1 MSETVIE
8 FKDVDMSFGDK
19 TVLDHV
25 SFSVEKGETVAI
37 IGPSGTGKSTTLKL
51 LIGLLEPM
59 GGSVRIKGREVNH
72 FTEKQW
78 NDLRLHMGMVF
89 QYSALF
95 DFLTVEENVAFGLKQ
110 HTHMLTDDIKLR
122 VRDLLSSVGLSG
134 NEKAYP
140 AELSGGM
147 KKRVGLAR
155 ALALDPEIILEDEPT
170 ACLDPIMAA
179 NISQLILDTKR
190 KRGIT
195 SILVTHDMASA
206 FLCADRILMLNQ
218 GKIVFSGTP
227 HEARHTNQ
235 PLVKAFIR
243 SDLFEENPTK
253 E

>member
-78 NDLRLHMGMVF
+78 TTCGFTWGWFPVF
-89 QYSALF
+89 CPF
-95 DFLTVEENVAFGLKQ
+95 CFLTVEENVAFGLKQ

-122 VRDLLSSVGLSG
+122 VRDLLSSVGLLGTKGLSRRTFWG
-134 NEKAYP
+134 NEKARWP
-140 AELSGGM
+140 
-147 KKRVGLAR
+147 R
-155 ALALDPEIILEDEPT
+155 PCP
-170 ACLDPIMAA
+170 CP
-179 NISQLILDTKR
+179 
-190 KRGIT
+190 
-195 SILVTHDMASA
+195 
-206 FLCADRILMLNQ
+206 
-218 GKIVFSGTP
+218 
-227 HEARHTNQ
+227 
-235 PLVKAFIR
+235 
-243 SDLFEENPTK
+243 
-253 E
+253 

>member
-1 MSETVIE
+1 
-8 FKDVDMSFGDK
+8 
-19 TVLDHV
+19 
-25 SFSVEKGETVAI
+25 
-37 IGPSGTGKSTTLKL
+37 
-51 LIGLLEPM
+51 
-59 GGSVRIKGREVNH
+59 
-72 FTEKQW
+72 
-78 NDLRLHMGMVF
+78 MGMVF

-134 NEKAYP
+134 NEKG
-140 AELSGGM
+140 LSRRTFWGNE
-147 KKRVGLAR
+147 KS
-155 ALALDPEIILEDEPT
+155 ALASPVPLPLILKIILYDEPT
-170 ACLDPIMAA
+170 AGLDPIMAA

>member
-147 KKRVGLAR
+147 KS
-155 ALALDPEIILEDEPT
+155 ALASPVPLP
-170 ACLDPIMAA
+170 
-179 NISQLILDTKR
+179 LILKSSFMMNLR
-190 KRGIT
+190 LALIPLWRQT
-195 SILVTHDMASA
+195 SVSLSLIRNVSGASRPS
-206 FLCADRILMLNQ
+206 L
-218 GKIVFSGTP
+218 
-227 HEARHTNQ
+227 
-235 PLVKAFIR
+235 
-243 SDLFEENPTK
+243 
-253 E
+253 

>member
-147 KKRVGLAR
+147 KKRV
-155 ALALDPEIILEDEPT
+155 D
-170 ACLDPIMAA
+170 
-179 NISQLILDTKR
+179 R
-190 KRGIT
+190 K
-195 SILVTHDMASA
+195 SV
-206 FLCADRILMLNQ
+206 
-218 GKIVFSGTP
+218 V
-227 HEARHTNQ
+227 
-235 PLVKAFIR
+235 
-243 SDLFEENPTK
+243 
-253 E
+253 

>member
-1 MSETVIE
+1 
-8 FKDVDMSFGDK
+8 
-19 TVLDHV
+19 
-25 SFSVEKGETVAI
+25 
-37 IGPSGTGKSTTLKL
+37 
-51 LIGLLEPM
+51 
-59 GGSVRIKGREVNH
+59 
-72 FTEKQW
+72 
-78 NDLRLHMGMVF
+78 MGMVF

-95 DFLTVEENVAFGLKQ
+95 DFLTVEESVAFGLKQ

-155 ALALDPEIILEDEPT
+155 ALALDPEIILYDEPT
-170 ACLDPIMAA
+170 AGLDPIMAA